1 MCRSATIHRRQAT
14 ADPAAEQFS
23 ARLKLLSDRFWDD
36 LGDRD
41 SLILG
46 PTDKTLLE
54 LWGRGEQTR
63 PLTAP
68 SRVARGL
75 VRHMAGGGAELVRLR
90 MAGQDVPWLFRSEAE
105 PNGDF
110 DGAVPD
116 PEVVAEACEACHLAP
131 AAAAPHRRTILKPS
145 APRTTSR
152 SSTQTSVGG
161 RSRFST
167 AEVCSRTQ
175 RSGCSGRR

>member
-54 LWGRGEQTR
+54 LWGRGGQTDR
-63 PLTAP
+63 
-68 SRVARGL
+68 
-75 VRHMAGGGAELVRLR
+75 
-90 MAGQDVPWLFRSEAE
+90 
-105 PNGDF
+105 
-110 DGAVPD
+110 
-116 PEVVAEACEACHLAP
+116 
-131 AAAAPHRRTILKPS
+131 
-145 APRTTSR
+145 
-152 SSTQTSVGG
+152 
-161 RSRFST
+161 
-167 AEVCSRTQ
+167 
-175 RSGCSGRR
+175 